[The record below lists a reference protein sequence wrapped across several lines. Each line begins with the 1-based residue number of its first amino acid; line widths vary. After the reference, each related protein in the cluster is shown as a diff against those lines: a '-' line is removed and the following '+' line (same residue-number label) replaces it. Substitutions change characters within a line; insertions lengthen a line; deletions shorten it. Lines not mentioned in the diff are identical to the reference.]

1 MSATGQRRRRPPPDR
16 VIRRNAVP
24 LGAAVVVVLT
34 GVLADA
40 ETPWS
45 LERTVGQWI
54 YDWPDGLE
62 TVFELIQQTG
72 TLLAIV
78 LVAAGLV
85 VTGRY
90 RAAGAAAL
98 AGFDAWLASSGLK
111 EIVERP
117 RPRLASLGRVPREVA
132 DGFSWPSSH
141 AAIAAALATVL
152 LMTIARGRVGR
163 GLVIAVAVLVAV
175 GRVYLGAHWGLDVI
189 GGAAL
194 GVLAG
199 YVAVLALKPT

>member
-1 MSATGQRRRRPPPDR
+1 MTRDTRA
-16 VIRRNAVP
+16 A
-24 LGAAVVVVLT
+24 LGAGVVLVVT
-34 GVLADA
+34 GVLADQR
-40 ETPWS
+40 TPWS
-45 LERTVGQWI
+45 LERSVGQWL
-54 YDWPDGLE
+54 YDWPDWLE
-62 TVFELIQQTG
+62 TPFELIQQTG

-90 RAAGAAAL
+90 RAAGAAFV
-98 AGFDAWLASSGLK
+98 AGAAAWLASSGLK

-132 DGFSWPSSH
+132 DGFAWPSSH

-152 LMTIARGRVGR
+152 LLTIARGRVGR
-163 GLVIAVAVLVAV
+163 GLVIAAAVLVAV
-175 GRVYLGAHWGLDVI
+175 ARVYLGAHWGLDVL

-199 YVAVLALKPT
+199 YVAVIVLKPT

>member
-1 MSATGQRRRRPPPDR
+1 VTQEKR
-16 VIRRNAVP
+16 VA
-24 LGAAVVVVLT
+24 LGAGVVLVVT
-34 GVLADA
+34 GGLADQR
-40 ETPWS
+40 TPWS
-45 LERTVGQWI
+45 LERSVGQWL
-54 YDWPDGLE
+54 YDLPDWLE
-62 TVFELIQQTG
+62 TPFELTQQTG

-90 RAAGAAAL
+90 RAAGAAFV
-98 AGFDAWLASSGLK
+98 AGAAAWLASSGLK

-132 DGFSWPSSH
+132 DSFSWPSSH

-152 LMTIARGRVGR
+152 LLTVARGRAGR
-163 GLVIAVAVLVAV
+163 GLVAAVAVLVAV
-175 GRVYLGAHWGLDVI
+175 ARVYLGAHWGLDVL

-199 YVAVLALKPT
+199 YVAVLVIKPE

>member
-1 MSATGQRRRRPPPDR
+1 MTRQRSAL
-16 VIRRNAVP
+16 
-24 LGAAVVVVLT
+24 LGAATALVLT
-34 GVLADA
+34 GLLAGRR
-40 ETPWS
+40 TPWAF
-45 LERTVGQWI
+45 ERNVGQWI
-54 YDWPDGLE
+54 FDRPDWLE
-62 TVFELIQQTG
+62 TPLELIEQAG

-98 AGFDAWLASSGLK
+98 AGFGGWLAAAALK
-111 EIVERP
+111 EVIERP
-117 RPRLASLGRVPREVA
+117 RPTLASLGRVPREVA

-141 AAIAAALATVL
+141 ATIAAALATVL
-152 LMTIARGRVGR
+152 LLTIARGRVGR
-163 GLVIAVAVLVAV
+163 GVVMAAATLTAVA
-175 GRVYLGAHWGLDVI
+175 RVYLGAHWGLDVL

-199 YVAVLALKPT
+199 YVSVLVLER

>member
-1 MSATGQRRRRPPPDR
+1 MTSDKRA
-16 VIRRNAVP
+16 A
-24 LGAAVVVVLT
+24 LGAGVLLVLT
-34 GVLADA
+34 GVLADQR
-40 ETPWS
+40 TPRS
-45 LERTVGQWI
+45 LERSIGQWV
-54 YDWPDGLE
+54 YDWPDWLE
-62 TVFELIQQTG
+62 TPFELIQQTG

-90 RAAGAAAL
+90 RAAGAAFV
-98 AGFDAWLASSGLK
+98 AGAGAWLASSGLK

-152 LMTIARGRVGR
+152 LLTIARGRLGR
-163 GLVIAVAVLVAV
+163 GLVIAAAVLVAV
-175 GRVYLGAHWGLDVI
+175 ARVYLGAHWGLDVL

-199 YVAVLALKPT
+199 YVAVLVIKPE

>member
-1 MSATGQRRRRPPPDR
+1 M
-16 VIRRNAVP
+16 IRRYALP
-24 LGAAVVVVLT
+24 LGAAAVLVVAGL
-34 GVLADA
+34 LADA
-40 ETPWS
+40 ETPWA
-45 LERTVGQWI
+45 LERSLGRWV
-54 YDWPDGLE
+54 YDLPDGLE
-62 TVFELIQQTG
+62 TPFELIQQTG

-90 RAAGAAAL
+90 RAAGAAFV
-98 AGFDAWLASSGLK
+98 AGAAAWLVASGLK

-117 RPRLASLGRVPREVA
+117 RPRLATLDRVPREVA
-132 DGFSWPSSH
+132 DGFAWPSSH

-152 LMTIARGRVGR
+152 LLTIARGRVGR
-163 GLVIAVAVLVAV
+163 GLVIAVAVLVAL

-199 YVAVLALKPT
+199 YVAVFVLKPD

>member
-1 MSATGQRRRRPPPDR
+1 VTSEKR
-16 VIRRNAVP
+16 VA
-24 LGAAVVVVLT
+24 LGAGVVLVVT
-34 GVLADA
+34 GVLADQR
-40 ETPWS
+40 TPWS
-45 LERTVGQWI
+45 LERTVGRWI
-54 YDWPDGLE
+54 HDRPDGLE
-62 TVFELIQQTG
+62 TPLEVIQQTG

-78 LVAAGLV
+78 LVAVGLV

-90 RAAGAAAL
+90 RAAGAAAA
-98 AGFDAWLASSGLK
+98 AGGAAWLASSGLK

-152 LMTIARGRVGR
+152 LLTIAGGRVGR
-163 GLVIAVAVLVAV
+163 GLVIAAAVLVALA
-175 GRVYLGAHWGLDVI
+175 RVYLGAHWGLDVL

-199 YVAVLALKPT
+199 SVAVLVLQPE